1 MAKCFFI
8 AFLENKGEDSIGK
21 SFSRLYRRAAAANGE
36 SPYRKKGGADPGDKK
51 TSGRIQICRGSGL
64 SKCPR
69 RVCRSHFPSL
79 IN

>member
-51 TSGRIQICRGSGL
+51 TSGRIEICRGSGRRIARIGL
-64 SKCPR
+64 PFSPPR
-69 RVCRSHFPSL
+69 SL